1 MSGSEDSA
9 SYYSLHSIKLFT
21 SDSWHFLRFKLK
33 HGSSQREIHVFK
45 GTRISVFFLWINEKE
60 VKLWRLVH
68 LNLNIDRFQ
77 FFMLVSSSRNVL
89 LSLIY
94 YIKINPHHFLKNRI
108 LGLVINLLKIHR
120 EKYIE
125 KDPFQ
130 AIFQFFSCLSR
141 GTQRLAS
148 IIRLLVEWNINV
160 WCCCYYNS
168 TKKTWAQRVKKCVQ
182 SVFTR
187 CF

>member
-1 MSGSEDSA
+1 MAAGAFEFE
-9 SYYSLHSIKLFT
+9 YRSIP
-21 SDSWHFLRFKLK
+21 
-33 HGSSQREIHVFK
+33 I
-45 GTRISVFFLWINEKE
+45 
-60 VKLWRLVH
+60 
-68 LNLNIDRFQ
+68 
-77 FFMLVSSSRNVL
+77 FMLVSSSRNVL

-168 TKKTWAQRVKKCVQ
+168 TKKSELKGWK
-182 SVFTR
+182 SVFKVFLQDVFKT
-187 CF
+187 CPMFFIKINQFKELTECAAAYLFLFNHAYKISILEIF